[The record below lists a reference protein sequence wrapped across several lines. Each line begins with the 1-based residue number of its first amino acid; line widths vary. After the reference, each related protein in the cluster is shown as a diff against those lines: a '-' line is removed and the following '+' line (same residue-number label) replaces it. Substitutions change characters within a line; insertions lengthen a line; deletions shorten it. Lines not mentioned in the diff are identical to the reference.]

1 MNENDIPII
10 KKSYELY
17 KTFHDYRKVV
27 PKAER
32 FTVYERSET
41 TILDILEYFFEA
53 GYTKGTSKVTLLEK
67 ASVKLNLLRFLF
79 RLMKETKTFDNKKY
93 VALQAVIDEIGRML
107 GGWIRSSNPPR

>member
-1 MNENDIPII
+1 MNENDIPIL

-17 KTFHDYRKVV
+17 KTFHDYRKIV

-41 TILDILEYFFEA
+41 TILDILECFFEA
-53 GYTKGTSKVTLLEK
+53 GYTKGVGKTVLLEK

-93 VALQAVIDEIGRML
+93 VALQAIIDEIGRML
-107 GGWIRSSNPPR
+107 GGWIRSTGAVR

>member
-17 KTFHDYRKVV
+17 KTFHDYRKIV

-41 TILDILEYFFEA
+41 TILDILECFFEA
-53 GYTKGTSKVTLLEK
+53 GYTKGSSKIVLLER

-93 VALQAVIDEIGRML
+93 VALQAIIDEIGRML
-107 GGWIRSSNPPR
+107 GGWIRSSSPTR